1 MMKKKLLT
9 IWDVDKTLYDGYAII
24 DFGIYLEEI
33 GKFEKGFTEEI
44 LNKKEEYKSQKIS
57 YENFAKG
64 VYEIYGRYIYNK
76 NLYEILQL
84 SKNFWKKNIEK
95 LYPASLKLYQFLN
108 SRGSEHAS
116 ISGSSFE
123 SLYYLMDEL
132 GFVKIKTTEYET
144 VDGNFSSKIVSTLV
158 SHPDK
163 SKLVDRV
170 RNQKNKYE
178 KVVGVGDNE
187 ADLAFLELVDLAIV
201 IGNHDRKL
209 TDVAKEKGWI
219 IIDDPYRD
227 ALPDRVEEKLE
238 ELLR

>member
-1 MMKKKLLT
+1 MKKKLLT

-24 DFGIYLEEI
+24 DFGIYLQEI
-33 GKFEKGFTEEI
+33 EKFEKGFTEEI

-57 YENFAKG
+57 YEDFAKG

-84 SKNFWKKNIEK
+84 SKNFWKKNIKK
-95 LYPASLKLYQFLN
+95 LYPASFKLYQFLN
-108 SRGSEHAS
+108 SQGSEHAS

-144 VDGNFSSKIVSTLV
+144 VDGNFTSKIVSTLV

-170 RNQKNKYE
+170 KNQKNKYE
-178 KVVGVGDNE
+178 KVIGVGDNE
-187 ADLAFLELVDLAIV
+187 ADLAFLELADLAIV
-201 IGNHDRKL
+201 IGNNDKKL
-209 TDVAKEKGWI
+209 TDVAKENDWI
-219 IIDDPYRD
+219 IIDDPYQD
-227 ALPDRVEEKLE
+227 ELTSSLVEKI
-238 ELLR
+238 ELLIS